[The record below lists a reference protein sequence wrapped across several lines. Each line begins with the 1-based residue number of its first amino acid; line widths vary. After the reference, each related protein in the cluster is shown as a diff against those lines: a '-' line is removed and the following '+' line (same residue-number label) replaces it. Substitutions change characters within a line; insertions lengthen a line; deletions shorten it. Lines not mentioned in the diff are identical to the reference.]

1 MYEIDA
7 LGSST
12 YSVFVFRVFWTE
24 PRSFTI
30 INVVSNCHSASE
42 DKDSGGSPC
51 DSKFSSLDLDCL
63 LRCEAIYPAT

>member
-12 YSVFVFRVFWTE
+12 YSVFVFTVFWTG

-30 INVVSNCHSASE
+30 INVFSNCHSASG
-42 DKDSGGSPC
+42 DKDFG
-51 DSKFSSLDLDCL
+51 DSSCEFKFSSLDLDCL